1 MRAKLLKVGD
11 KTSTGHVVSEI
22 LGQGPSG
29 AVYISSNN
37 EIRWVYY
44 KNDGMLPDQLGL
56 VVARF
61 DSLLMDIRAVRVPV
75 ADKRPLYELAGKTLY
90 LAFSCANRSDPANVF
105 ADVERRLQA
114 LASTAGVTASAL
126 TLSTLSADV
135 VVVCALHSPE
145 LEAVLSITQ
154 TVEGPRLP
162 TDPQT
167 YHTTEWTT
175 KKGRALRVLLAAP
188 NQMGLTASGVLAA
201 KMVLQFHPTLV
212 VMAGIAA
219 GTKHGKQGYGD
230 IVTPEHTFDY
240 GAAKAVDVGKRV
252 EILPSP
258 QPLSIQAKVLGRLK
272 EWQRVRSGL
281 DIIANGWQAAKP
293 TTRLNL
299 HTGPL
304 FSVPTVQQTAKTIDK
319 ALTQWRKLSAVEMEA
334 YAVHRACNDTI
345 DPAPLFLC
353 AKSICDFATGKS
365 DEWQHY
371 AAYTSARFIHA
382 FVIAE
387 WETLLPNKP

>member
-1 MRAKLLKVGD
+1 MPTKLLKVGHE
-11 KTSTGHVVSEI
+11 TLTGHVVSEI
-22 LGQGPSG
+22 LGQGPNG
-29 AVYISSNN
+29 AVYISTNN

-44 KNDGMLPDQLGL
+44 KNSGTLPDHLGL

-61 DSLLMDIRAVRVPV
+61 DSLLMDIRALKVPPS
-75 ADKRPLYELAGKTLY
+75 DKRPLYELAGKTLY
-90 LAFSCANRSDPANVF
+90 LAFSSTNAADPANVF

-114 LASTAGVTASAL
+114 LASTVAKAAPAL

-145 LEAVLSITQ
+145 LAAVLSITQ
-154 TVEGPRLP
+154 SVEGPRLA

-167 YHTTEWTT
+167 YHSTEWTT
-175 KKGRALRVLLAAP
+175 KKGRTLRVLLAAP

-201 KMVLQFHPTLV
+201 KMILQYQPKLV

-219 GTKHGKQGYGD
+219 GTKHSDQGFGD

-240 GAAKAVDVGKRV
+240 GAAKSVDQGKRV
-252 EILPSP
+252 KVLPSP

-272 EWQRVRSGL
+272 EWQRARTEL
-281 DIIANGWQAAKP
+281 DAIANGWQATKP
-293 TTRLNL
+293 LTTLKI

-304 FSVPTVQQTAKTIDK
+304 FSVPTVQQTAKTIDN
-319 ALTQWRKLSAVEMEA
+319 ALSQWRKLSAVEMEA

-353 AKSICDFATGKS
+353 AKSICDFATGKG

-371 AAYTSARFIHA
+371 AAYTSARFVHA
-382 FVIAE
+382 FVVAE
-387 WETLLPNKP
+387 WERLVPDK